1 MTSYRKG
8 QGTIAWGDLS
18 EAKQLEVLVDLQ
30 NRRSEAFKQKSGNV
44 LSIGLG
50 HKTTEGEIRDELC
63 LGFLVKKKS
72 SRAKDQVPATVVT
85 TVVHEGLR
93 RRVHVP
99 TDVEELGLGAPQHAA
114 DAELATNAA
123 DGILLASP
131 SAPALRARGAVCA
144 IVRFE
149 GQPDLFVLSC
159 HHVLTLSEKLG
170 KCRVLND
177 TLVADSRGVPYAQL
191 FEFVPMV
198 PGQASQI
205 DAAVSIVLPG
215 HAATWVHSGA
225 RPVGV
230 DFGTSKPLNCT
241 IYAPGRRLG
250 ARYVKTWR
258 EVPLQYPGCVVQ
270 VAAAYQFAANTVDG
284 DSGSPVMDSHGTLH
298 GMHFWGNP
306 SSGLALSIPAGL
318 LFQPGVFPS
327 GTLELA

>member
-1 MTSYRKG
+1 MTSSRKG
-8 QGTIAWGDLS
+8 QGTIAWGDLP
-18 EAKQLEVLVDLQ
+18 EAKQLEVLVELQ
-30 NRRSEAFKQKSGNV
+30 KRRGEALKQKLSNV

-50 HKTTEGEIRDELC
+50 HKTTANEIQNELC

-72 SRAKDQVPATVVT
+72 DRAKDQVPATVVT

-93 RRVHVP
+93 RRVYVP

-114 DAELATNAA
+114 GAALATNAA

-144 IVRFE
+144 LVRLK

-170 KCRVLND
+170 RCRVLTD
-177 TLVADSRGVPYAQL
+177 AVVADARGVPYAQL
-191 FEFVPMV
+191 FEFVPMA
-198 PGQASQI
+198 PGRASQI
-205 DAAVSIVLPG
+205 DAAISIVQPG
-215 HAATWVHSGA
+215 HAVTWVHSGA
-225 RPVGV
+225 RPVRV

-270 VAAAYQFAANTVDG
+270 LAAAYQFAARTVDG
-284 DSGSPVMDSHGTLH
+284 DSGSPVMDSDGTLH

-306 SSGLALSIPAGL
+306 ATGLALSIPAGL
-318 LFQPGVFPS
+318 LFQPSVFSS